1 MELEIEQETQ
11 RISQDSSPFEEFS
24 GQQQEQYELKTDEA
38 LLTHSEQYKRG
49 YEAAMAHCY
58 KHYDLRPEVSSPRF
72 ILPIENESSVSKQS
86 SCEIK
91 MLFKNFFM
99 T

>member
-24 GQQQEQYELKTDEA
+24 EQQQEQCESNTYEA

-49 YEAAMAHCY
+49 YEAAMTDFY
-58 KHYDLRPEVSSPRF
+58 RHYDFRSKVSSPKF
-72 ILPIENESSVSKQS
+72 ILPIEN
-86 SCEIK
+86 
-91 MLFKNFFM
+91 
-99 T
+99 